1 MACGQDQRQ
10 CVPVFY
16 QEVTACVPNCQ
27 FSIAMPYNR
36 EALVYT
42 NEYWETWI
50 EREMPELLGLPT
62 EESAE

>member
-1 MACGQDQRQ
+1 MCTGFLPGSDSVR
-10 CVPVFY
+10 P
-16 QEVTACVPNCQ
+16 ELPN
-27 FSIAMPYNR
+27 FLPMPYNR

>member
-1 MACGQDQRQ
+1 M
-10 CVPVFY
+10 
-16 QEVTACVPNCQ
+16 TACVPNCQ

-50 EREMPELLGLPT
+50 EREMPELLGLPA
-62 EESAE
+62 EEEVAAE

>member
-1 MACGQDQRQ
+1 
-10 CVPVFY
+10 
-16 QEVTACVPNCQ
+16 
-27 FSIAMPYNR
+27 MPYNR

-62 EESAE
+62 EDSAE